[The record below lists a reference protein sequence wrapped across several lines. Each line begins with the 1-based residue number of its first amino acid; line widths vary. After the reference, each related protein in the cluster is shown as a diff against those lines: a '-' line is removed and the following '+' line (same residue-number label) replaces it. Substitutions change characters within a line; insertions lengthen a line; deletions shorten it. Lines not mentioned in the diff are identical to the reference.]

1 VTSGYRKFSSRFAS
15 DGDNRKT
22 FASFATFADGGRNFE
37 AQTDADKA
45 RIDAP
50 EIQSASVKVAQVAK
64 VETPEAVCAV
74 CNAAGDLW
82 HFGDT
87 IVHEQCAAFLPKP
100 EPAEPSAAYRA
111 ASAEP
116 DGTGCKVTIVEIP
129 AKGLRFR
136 LTYAHLQLRSP
147 ACVPEDRW
155 RQCIEDG
162 RAFLHQWGE
171 SAQRL
176 GWMSADLFGLHQPPE
191 RPHPSYRRLSRYDST
206 GLIWLLQGRPVVALT
221 VDTASIRRPTGSI
234 TVFRKNNRPAYGP
247 VGDSLD
253 DFK

>member
-37 AQTDADKA
+37 AQADADKA

-87 IVHEQCAAFLPKP
+87 MVHEECAACLPKP

-111 ASAEP
+111 GSAER
-116 DGTGCKVTIVEIP
+116 DGTGCKATIVEIP

-136 LTYAHLQLRSP
+136 RTYAHLQLRSP

-162 RAFLHQWGE
+162 RTFLHQWGE
-171 SAQRL
+171 QAQAL
-176 GWMSADLFGLHQPPE
+176 GWDSRDLFGLHTPPE
-191 RPHPSYRRLSRYDST
+191 RPHPSYRRLSRYGAT
-206 GLIWLLQGRPVVALT
+206 GLIWLLQGRDVIALT
-221 VDTASIRRPTGSI
+221 AEGAVIRTATGAI
-234 TVFRKNNRPAYGP
+234 LTYYRHGRPA
-247 VGDSLD
+247 
-253 DFK
+253 